1 MPGRSYSRSKKGG
14 AVSAEIDTLVK
25 SLQQIQTDVNNAIEN
40 VKILENKCDKIEE
53 QTLPEQ
59 QPQVKETDQ
68 DEDQDEKQEQ
78 NIDETENKSEE
89 TENND
94 VTNDEESDSDED
106 TEEKNTDNLDEREL
120 SINGFTGNVK
130 DLKLTMKNKF
140 KQLSGKKKY
149 QDKAKKISDTM
160 KLLDN
165 AKNIID
171 VEKIIK
177 ENSSLTFKNNKLMGG
192 KQTLKHKKR
201 KGNKSKKNR

>member
-53 QTLPEQ
+53 QSIPEQ
-59 QPQVKETDQ
+59 QPQVKETDDNDNE
-68 DEDQDEKQEQ
+68 DEDKKLEQ
-78 NIDETENKSEE
+78 NIDETEKKSEE
-89 TENND
+89 TEI
-94 VTNDEESDSDED
+94 NDEESDSDED